1 MFDFFRGKTKSP
13 KLNDFEK
20 FMRFAT
26 RRGLNIKF
34 NEYGQ
39 VDIFLNNE
47 FIETVY
53 VGDMKTPIE
62 LLTLIQEEVE
72 CRA

>member
-1 MFDFFRGKTKSP
+1 MFDFFRGKTKAP
-13 KLNDFEK
+13 KLNDFDL

-62 LLTLIQEEVE
+62 LLTLIREEVE
-72 CRA
+72 MRK